1 MPEPSIQ
8 VAREGIEFGTFSLS
22 DCEELIDSGFFL
34 GTDDAWCPDLP
45 GWQPLDQT
53 IVRVKASSADW
64 RDKVVAGATMLSRV
78 FGRNA
83 GRFVAQVKAQA
94 GQRMDTVS
102 ETKRLALE
110 QFLPQLQKFLALQFQ
125 DKPAAVVQAAI
136 RDETVLRRVFGALYD
151 CLPAPVRRFVPAG
164 AFVSFCMDH
173 RLRLFANAVAPVKT
187 SEPPTRA
194 EQS

>member
-8 VAREGIEFGTFSLS
+8 VAREGIEFGTFPLS
-22 DCEELIDSGFFL
+22 DCEELIASGFFL

-53 IVRVKASSADW
+53 IVRLKASSADW

-83 GRFVAQVKAQA
+83 GRFIGQVKAQA
-94 GQRMDTVS
+94 GQGMDALS

-110 QFLPQLQKFLALQFQ
+110 
-125 DKPAAVVQAAI
+125 
-136 RDETVLRRVFGALYD
+136 
-151 CLPAPVRRFVPAG
+151 
-164 AFVSFCMDH
+164 
-173 RLRLFANAVAPVKT
+173 
-187 SEPPTRA
+187 
-194 EQS
+194 